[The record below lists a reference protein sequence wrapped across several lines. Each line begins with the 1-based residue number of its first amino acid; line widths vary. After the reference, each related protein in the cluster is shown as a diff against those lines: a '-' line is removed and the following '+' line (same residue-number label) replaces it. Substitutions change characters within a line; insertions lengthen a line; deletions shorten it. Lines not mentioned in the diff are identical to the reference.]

1 MKKLTILVILGC
13 AIYTCISIL
22 LYEFGWFNLPSII
35 VSYWIFGGL
44 SILNASNILLKP
56 LENASIH
63 DKLTGCHNRV
73 RLSMRIPEYENHSK
87 YAVIFFDINNFKKVN
102 DIHGHDEGDKLLVK
116 VSNVLRF
123 WFTYGDLYRI
133 GGDEFIVVIPNAQ
146 LLDLEK
152 IVATWYATV
161 PLLNFE
167 YNDDFKCT
175 LSYGIA
181 YKMGDMSFQEVLG
194 VADEQMYL
202 MKKAIASKNS

>member
-1 MKKLTILVILGC
+1 MNV
-13 AIYTCISIL
+13 SQVL
-22 LYEFGWFNLPSII
+22 LH
-35 VSYWIFGGL
+35 
-44 SILNASNILLKP
+44 P
-56 LENASIH
+56 LEHMSIH

-73 RLSMRIPEYENHSK
+73 RLSKRIPEYENHNK
-87 YAVIFFDINNFKKVN
+87 YAIIFFDINNFKKVN
-102 DIHGHDEGDKLLVK
+102 DKHGHDEGDKLLVK
-116 VSNVLRF
+116 VSNILRF
-123 WFTYGDLYRI
+123 WFTYGDLYRM

-194 VADEQMYL
+194 EADEKMYV
-202 MKKAIASKNS
+202 MKKKIKSEGEI